1 MLYQEFARIGKCLS
15 SPKRLEIL
23 DLLSQSPKSVEK
35 LAKSTGMSVANVSQ
49 HLQTLHNARL
59 VDYKKDGN
67 FVIYELADPAVSD
80 FMDNLHD
87 LSEKQSVQVQQI
99 KKEFLNDNFEMEGL
113 SLPELKDRMENGID
127 VDVKTVL
134 EMKDL
139 SNFVGV
145 DFEKYFGKLDIEDNM
160 IASVFERKNSF
171 SKKRIDV
178 EPEKYFNAGVI
189 LFNLNKIP
197 FSYFS
202 EMRKGMK
209 KNYKFLD
216 QDILNIAFSKDNT
229 FISEKWNFH
238 RYYGKKMF
246 YLKKNLDNLDI
257 RILHYNGSIKPWNK
271 EDFIYLREI
280 YSNYYLKVFGRTLIF
295 KEITRF
301 ERIKNNIRKIV
312 DYIKFKFLEV

>member
-1 MLYQEFARIGKCLS
+1 MHICIASDDNYYENLIVLLTSLVEKV
-15 SPKRLEIL
+15 PKTNHSALNIY
-23 DLLSQSPKSVEK
+23 LLVNEKYSKSVHTFEIFKDIKITYVRISDLELNDAKATSYFSEATYFKLFIDKFYFKGIEK
-35 LAKSTGMSVANVSQ
+35 L
-49 HLQTLHNARL
+49 LYL
-59 VDYKKDGN
+59 D
-67 FVIYELADPAVSD
+67 SD
-80 FMDNLHD
+80 IMIVNDI
-87 LSEKQSVQVQQI
+87 SEI
-99 KKEFLNDNFEMEGL
+99 F
-113 SLPELKDRMENGID
+113 
-127 VDVKTVL
+127 
-134 EMKDL
+134 
-139 SNFVGV
+139 
-145 DFEKYFGKLDIEDNM
+145 KLDIEDNM

-238 RYYGKKMF
+238 RYYSKKMF
-246 YLKKNLDNLDI
+246 YLKKNFDDLDV

-271 EDFIYLREI
+271 EDFVYLREI

-301 ERIKNNIRKIV
+301 ERTKNNIRKIV